1 MIQNR
6 SESEFDQEAGS
17 SVDLRQIYHVFLERI
32 WAVLLVLTLT
42 TFLGGL
48 YVVRSPKI
56 YSATLTLQVEQE
68 SKIVDLTKFKP
79 DEQTTTE
86 ILKTF
91 EQTIVSRPVLE
102 RVAATNQLTKN
113 GEFLTIYERKK
124 GLFDA
129 VAGTAAPE
137 KEISIDGIAG
147 TLAAITESRMRRGTR
162 LIDVSVEHPNAAMA
176 ALLANSIFKQY
187 VQLSYEQ
194 YVSSGLT
201 ASQFLV
207 EEAEKLKKKM
217 LSSEK
222 ALQTYREKVGS
233 AAISLDDKKDIVGQK
248 LKEMSKKVTEAKSV
262 RISLESDLA
271 QIQQL
276 GTNIGALL
284 GIASVAND
292 PTVRDIKSNLSK
304 FESEFATIKQ
314 RYLPKHPK
322 YMGTLSA
329 LTEWRNALTNAV
341 MKIPQ
346 TIEISYRGAKSSE
359 ETFEAALKEQEALE
373 LVLNKQK
380 LEFDTLSREVESDRG
395 LYENVMKKM
404 KESQISKELQS
415 DKLRVIQPAIAPER
429 PSKPQKVKIMAAAVL
444 VGLMGGLMLAL
455 LLNQIDSSIK
465 SVDQAEEF
473 LQLPVLSAIPQITAF
488 GNNRG
493 LVVVDDA
500 KSIGAEAI
508 RTLRTSLS
516 MLGKAENRRV
526 YLFTSAI
533 PAEGKTFCSL
543 NYAVSL
549 AQQGSKTLLID
560 GDLRRPAVEKAI
572 SGKDKKAVGVTD
584 YILGQKTLKEI
595 VQQTGIEN
603 FSFIPAGTTAPNP
616 AELLGQHGIDG
627 LVAEALLNYDRVVID
642 SAPVHAVSDT
652 LLMLKRVQ
660 TVCLVARANKT
671 PRKAT
676 LRAVQMLRQAEAPL
690 AGLILNRLPRRVGLG
705 GYYYDSYYN
714 YSYYGKYG
722 AKGVYGAKA

>member
-6 SESEFDQEAGS
+6 SESEFDQDVGS

-56 YSATLTLQVEQE
+56 YSATLTLQVDQE
-68 SKIVDLTKFKP
+68 SKIFEKFKQ
-79 DEQTTTE
+79 DDQTTTDV
-86 ILKTF
+86 LKTF
-91 EQTIVSRPVLE
+91 EQTIISRPVLE
-102 RVAATNQLTKN
+102 RVASTNQLTRNSK
-113 GEFLTIYERKK
+113 FLAIYEKKK

-137 KEISIDGIAG
+137 KELSTEGIAA
-147 TLAAITESRMRRGTR
+147 TLTAITESRMRRGTR
-162 LIDVSVEHPNAAMA
+162 LIDLSVEHPNPEIA
-176 ALLANSIFKQY
+176 ALLANSIFREY
-187 VQLSYEQ
+187 VQLSFEQ
-194 YVSSGLT
+194 YVSSVLT
-201 ASQFLV
+201 ANRFLTD
-207 EEAEKLKKKM
+207 EAEKLKLKM
-217 LSSEK
+217 KASEQ
-222 ALQTYREKVGS
+222 ALQAYREKVNR
-233 AAISLDDKKDIVGQK
+233 ISLDDKKDIIGQK
-248 LKEMSKKVTEAKSV
+248 LKELSAKVTEAKSA
-262 RISLESDLA
+262 RIRLESDLA
-271 QIQQL
+271 QIKQL
-276 GTNIGALL
+276 GENIGALL
-284 GIASVAND
+284 GITSVAND
-292 PTVRDIKSNLSK
+292 PSVREIQSNLSK
-304 FESEFATIKQ
+304 FDSEFSTIKQ

-322 YMGTLSA
+322 YIGTLSA
-329 LTEWRNALTNAV
+329 LNEWRASLTNAV
-341 MKIPQ
+341 LKIPK
-346 TIEISYRGAKSSE
+346 TIETAYMGAKASE
-359 ETFEAALKEQEALE
+359 ETLEAALKEAETEALA
-373 LVLNKQK
+373 LNKQK
-380 LEFDTLSREVESDRG
+380 IEFDVLTREVESDRG
-395 LYENVMKKM
+395 LYDNVLKKM
-404 KESQISKELQS
+404 KEGQVTKELQS
-415 DKLRVIQPAIAPER
+415 DKLRLIQPAIAPEI
-429 PSKPQKVKIMAAAVL
+429 PAKPQKVKIMAAAVL

-473 LQLPVLSAIPQITAF
+473 LQLPVLSAIPQITSF
-488 GNNRG
+488 GNSRG

-722 AKGVYGAKA
+722 AKGVYGAKT

>member
-1 MIQNR
+1 MLQNR
-6 SESEFDQEAGS
+6 SESAFDQDVGS
-17 SVDLRQIYHVFLERI
+17 TVDLRQVYHVFLERI
-32 WAVLLVLTLT
+32 WAVLLVVILT

-56 YSATLTLQVEQE
+56 YSATLTLQVEQHE
-68 SKIVDLTKFKP
+68 TKVFDPLKPQDLNP
-79 DEQTTTE
+79 TE

-91 EQTIVSRPVLE
+91 EQTIISRPILE
-102 RVAATNQLTKN
+102 RVAATNQLTKSSK
-113 GEFLTIYERKK
+113 FLALYEKKK

-129 VAGTAAPE
+129 VAGTAAPDSE
-137 KEISIDGIAG
+137 VSNAGIAA
-147 TLAAITESRMRRGTR
+147 TLAGITESKMRRGTR
-162 LIDVSVEHPNAAMA
+162 LIDLSVEHPNPEMA
-176 ALLANSIFKQY
+176 ALLANAIFKEY

-194 YVSSGLT
+194 YVSSGLS
-201 ASQFLV
+201 ANQFLV

-217 LSSEK
+217 TVSEQ
-222 ALQTYREKVGS
+222 ALQAYLQDKRT
-233 AAISLDDKKDIVGQK
+233 ISLDDKKDIAGQK
-248 LKEMSKKVTEAKSV
+248 LKEISRRVTEAKSV
-262 RISLESDLA
+262 RIGLESDLA
-271 QIQQL
+271 QIRQL
-276 GTNIGALL
+276 GSNIGALL

-292 PTVRDIKSNLSK
+292 PTVRDIQSNLSK

-341 MKIPQ
+341 LKIPM

-359 ETFEAALKEQEALE
+359 ETFETALKEQETLE

-380 LEFDTLSREVESDRG
+380 VEYDALSREVESDRG
-395 LYENVMKKM
+395 LYEAVLKKM
-404 KESQISKELQS
+404 KEGQVTKELQS
-415 DKLRVIQPAIAPER
+415 DKLRLIQPAMAPDV
-429 PSKPQKVKIMAAAVL
+429 PAKPQKVKIMAAAVL

-473 LQLPVLSAIPQITAF
+473 LQLPVLSAIPQITSF

-516 MLGKAENRRV
+516 MLGKVEDRRV

-584 YILGQKTLKEI
+584 FILGQKSLKEI

-676 LRAVQMLRQAEAPL
+676 LRAVQMLRQAGAPL

-722 AKGVYGAKA
+722 AKGVYGAKS

>member
-6 SESEFDQEAGS
+6 SEAEFDQEAGS

-56 YSATLTLQVEQE
+56 YSATLTLQVDQE
-68 SKIVDLTKFKP
+68 SEIFKKFRP
-79 DEQTTTE
+79 DDQTTTE
-86 ILKTF
+86 VLKTF
-91 EQTIVSRPVLE
+91 EQTIISRPVLE
-102 RVAATNQLTKN
+102 RVASTNQLTRN
-113 GEFLTIYERKK
+113 GRFLAIYEKKK

-137 KEISIDGIAG
+137 KELSTEGVAA
-147 TLAAITESRMRRGTR
+147 TLTGITESRMRRGTR
-162 LIDVSVEHPNAAMA
+162 LIDLSVEHPNPEMA
-176 ALLANSIFKQY
+176 ALLANSIFREY
-187 VQLSYEQ
+187 VQLSFEQ

-201 ASQFLV
+201 ANRFLV
-207 EEAEKLKKKM
+207 DEAEKLKQKM
-217 LSSEK
+217 RASEQ
-222 ALQTYREKVGS
+222 ALQTYREKVDN
-233 AAISLDDKKDIVGQK
+233 ISLDDKKDLIGQK
-248 LKEMSKKVTEAKSV
+248 LKELSAKVTEAQSA
-262 RISLESDLA
+262 RIRLESDLA
-271 QIQQL
+271 QIKQL
-276 GTNIGALL
+276 GANIGALL
-284 GIASVAND
+284 GITSVAND
-292 PTVRDIKSNLSK
+292 PSVREIQSYLSK
-304 FESEFATIKQ
+304 FDSEFSTIKQ
-314 RYLPKHPK
+314 RYLSKHPK
-322 YMGTLSA
+322 YIGTLSA
-329 LTEWRNALTNAV
+329 LNEWRASLTNAV
-341 MKIPQ
+341 LKIPK
-346 TIEISYRGAKSSE
+346 TIETAYMGAKASE
-359 ETFEAALKEQEALE
+359 ETLEAALKDAKTEALA
-373 LVLNKQK
+373 LGKQK
-380 LEFDTLSREVESDRG
+380 IEFDVLTREVESDRG
-395 LYENVMKKM
+395 MYDNVLKKM
-404 KESQISKELQS
+404 KEGQVTKELQS
-415 DKLRVIQPAIAPER
+415 DKLRLIQPAMAPNV
-429 PSKPQKVKIMAAAVL
+429 PAKPQKFKIMAAAVL
-444 VGLMGGLMLAL
+444 VGLMGGFMLAL

-473 LQLPVLSAIPQITAF
+473 LQLPVLTAIPQITSF
-488 GNNRG
+488 GNSRG

-516 MLGKAENRRV
+516 MLGKVENRRV

-572 SGKDKKAVGVTD
+572 SGKDKKAIGVTD
-584 YILGQKTLKEI
+584 YILGQKSLKDI

-627 LVAEALLNYDRVVID
+627 LVAEALLHYDRVVID

-722 AKGVYGAKA
+722 AKGVYGAKT

>member
-6 SESEFDQEAGS
+6 SESEFEQDVGS
-17 SVDLRQIYHVFLERI
+17 SIDLRQIYHVFLERI

-42 TFLGGL
+42 SFLGGL

-56 YSATLTLQVEQE
+56 YSATLTLQVDQE
-68 SKIVDLTKFKP
+68 SKILEKFRP
-79 DEQTTTE
+79 DDQLGIEV
-86 ILKTF
+86 LKTF
-91 EQTIVSRPVLE
+91 EQTIISRPVLE
-102 RVAATNQLTKN
+102 RVSSTNQLTRNSK
-113 GEFLTIYERKK
+113 FLAIYEKKK

-137 KEISIDGIAG
+137 KELSIEGIAA
-147 TLAAITESRMRRGTR
+147 TLTGITESRMRRGTR
-162 LIDVSVEHPNAAMA
+162 LIDLSVEHPNPEIA
-176 ALLANSIFKQY
+176 ALLANSIFREY
-187 VQLSYEQ
+187 VQLSFEQ

-201 ASQFLV
+201 ANRFLV
-207 EEAEKLKKKM
+207 DEAEKLKQKM
-217 LSSEK
+217 RASEQ
-222 ALQTYREKVGS
+222 ALQAYREKV
-233 AAISLDDKKDIVGQK
+233 ANISLDDKKDIIGQK
-248 LKEMSKKVTEAKSV
+248 LKELSAKVTEAQSA
-262 RISLESDLA
+262 RIRLESDLA
-271 QIQQL
+271 QIKQL
-276 GTNIGALL
+276 GANIGALL
-284 GIASVAND
+284 GITSVAND
-292 PTVRDIKSNLSK
+292 PSVREIQSNLSK
-304 FESEFATIKQ
+304 FDSEFSTIKQ

-322 YMGTLSA
+322 YIGTLSA
-329 LTEWRNALTNAV
+329 LNEWRASLTNAV
-341 MKIPQ
+341 LKIPK
-346 TIEISYRGAKSSE
+346 TIETAYMGAKASE
-359 ETFEAALKEQEALE
+359 ETLEAALKDAKTEALA
-373 LVLNKQK
+373 LNKQK
-380 LEFDTLSREVESDRG
+380 IEFDVLTREVESDRG
-395 LYENVMKKM
+395 LYDNVLKKM
-404 KESQISKELQS
+404 KEGQVTKELQS
-415 DKLRVIQPAIAPER
+415 DKLRVIQPALAPEI
-429 PSKPQKVKIMAAAVL
+429 PAKPQKVKIMAAAVL

-473 LQLPVLSAIPQITAF
+473 LQLPVLSAIPQITSF

-516 MLGKAENRRV
+516 MLGKAEDRRV

-543 NYAVSL
+543 NYAVSM
-549 AQQGSKTLLID
+549 AQQGAKTLLID

-584 YILGQKTLKEI
+584 YILGQKSLKEI

-676 LRAVQMLRQAEAPL
+676 LRAVQMLRHAEAPL

-722 AKGVYGAKA
+722 AKGVYGAKS

>member
-6 SESEFDQEAGS
+6 SESEFDQDVGS

-32 WAVLLVLTLT
+32 WAILLVLALT
-42 TFLGGL
+42 SFLGGL

-56 YSATLTLQVEQE
+56 YSATLTLQVDQE
-68 SKIVDLTKFKP
+68 SKIFEKFKQ
-79 DEQTTTE
+79 DDQNTTE
-86 ILKTF
+86 VLKTF
-91 EQTIVSRPVLE
+91 EQTIISRPVLE
-102 RVAATNQLTKN
+102 RVTSTNQLTRNSK
-113 GEFLTIYERKK
+113 FLSIYEKKK

-129 VAGTAAPE
+129 VAGIAAPE
-137 KEISIDGIAG
+137 KELSTEGVTA
-147 TLAAITESRMRRGTR
+147 TLTRITESRMRRGTR
-162 LIDVSVEHPNAAMA
+162 LIDLSVEHPNPEMA
-176 ALLANSIFKQY
+176 ALLANSIFREY
-187 VQLSYEQ
+187 VQLSFEQ

-201 ASQFLV
+201 ANRFLV
-207 EEAEKLKKKM
+207 EEAEKLKQKM
-217 LSSEK
+217 RASEQ
-222 ALQTYREKVGS
+222 ALQAYREKV
-233 AAISLDDKKDIVGQK
+233 ANISLDDKKDLIGQK
-248 LKEMSKKVTEAKSV
+248 LKELTAKVTEAQSA
-262 RISLESDLA
+262 RIRLESDLA
-271 QIQQL
+271 QIKQL
-276 GTNIGALL
+276 GANIGALL
-284 GIASVAND
+284 GITSVAND
-292 PTVRDIKSNLSK
+292 LSVREIQSNLSK
-304 FESEFATIKQ
+304 FDSEFSTIKQ

-322 YMGTLSA
+322 YIGTLSA
-329 LTEWRNALTNAV
+329 LNEWRASLTNAV
-341 MKIPQ
+341 LKIPK
-346 TIEISYRGAKSSE
+346 TIETAYMGAKASE
-359 ETFEAALKEQEALE
+359 ETLEAALKDAKTEALA
-373 LVLNKQK
+373 LNKQRI
-380 LEFDTLSREVESDRG
+380 EFDVLTREVESDRG
-395 LYENVMKKM
+395 LYDNVLKKM
-404 KESQISKELQS
+404 KEGQVTKELQS
-415 DKLRVIQPAIAPER
+415 DKLRLIQPAIAPEK

-444 VGLMGGLMLAL
+444 VGLMGGFMLAL

-473 LQLPVLSAIPQITAF
+473 IQLPVLSAIPQITAF

-516 MLGKAENRRV
+516 MLGKAEDRRV

-572 SGKDKKAVGVTD
+572 SGKDKKAIGVTD

-603 FSFIPAGTTAPNP
+603 FSFIPSGTTAPNP

-627 LVAEALLNYDRVVID
+627 LVAEALLSYDRVVID

-652 LLMLKRVQ
+652 LLMMKRVQ
-660 TVCLVARANKT
+660 TVCLVCRANKT

-722 AKGVYGAKA
+722 AKGVYGAKS

>member
-6 SESEFDQEAGS
+6 SESEFDQNVGS
-17 SVDLRQIYHVFLERI
+17 SVDLRQVYHVFLERV
-32 WAVLLVLTLT
+32 WAVLLVVTLT

-68 SKIVDLTKFKP
+68 SRIVDFNRLRP
-79 DEQTTTE
+79 EDQTTTE

-91 EQTIVSRPVLE
+91 EQTIVSRPILE
-102 RVAATNQLTKN
+102 RVAATNQLAKN
-113 GEFLTIYERKK
+113 SKFLSIYEKKK

-129 VAGTAAPE
+129 VAGTVAPE
-137 KEISIDGIAG
+137 RELSNEAIAA
-147 TLAAITESRMRRGTR
+147 TLTGITESRMRRGTR
-162 LIDVSVEHPNAAMA
+162 LIDLSVEHPNPEMA
-176 ALLANSIFKQY
+176 ALLANSMFKEY

-194 YVSSGLT
+194 YVSSGLS
-201 ASQFLV
+201 ANQFLV
-207 EEAEKLKKKM
+207 DEAEKLKKKM
-217 LSSEK
+217 KASEQ
-222 ALQTYREKVGS
+222 ALQAYREDKKSV
-233 AAISLDDKKDIVGQK
+233 SLDDKKDIVGQK
-248 LKEMSKKVTEAKSV
+248 LKEMSRKVTEAKSV

-271 QIQQL
+271 QIRQL
-276 GTNIGALL
+276 GSNIDALL

-292 PTVRDIKSNLSK
+292 PTVRDIQSNLSK
-304 FESEFATIKQ
+304 FGSEFATIKQ

-341 MKIPQ
+341 LKIPM

-380 LEFDTLSREVESDRG
+380 VEYDALSREVESDRG
-395 LYENVMKKM
+395 LYEAVLKKM
-404 KESQISKELQS
+404 KEGQVTKELQS
-415 DKLRVIQPAIAPER
+415 DKLRVIQPAIAPEV
-429 PSKPQKVKIMAAAVL
+429 PAKPQKIKIMAAAIL

-473 LQLPVLSAIPQITAF
+473 LKLPVLSAIPQITSF
-488 GNNRG
+488 GNSRG

-516 MLGKAENRRV
+516 MLGKAEDRRV

-543 NYAVSL
+543 NYAVSM

-584 YILGQKTLKEI
+584 FILGQKSLKEI

-603 FSFIPAGTTAPNP
+603 FAFIPAGTTAPNP

-627 LVAEALLNYDRVVID
+627 LVAEALLHYDKVVID

-722 AKGVYGAKA
+722 AKGVYGAKT

>member
-6 SESEFDQEAGS
+6 SESEFEQDVGS
-17 SVDLRQIYHVFLERI
+17 SIDLRQIYHVFLERI

-42 TFLGGL
+42 SFLGGL

-68 SKIVDLTKFKP
+68 SRVVDFNRLRP
-79 DEQTTTE
+79 EDQTTTE
-86 ILKTF
+86 VLKTF
-91 EQTIVSRPVLE
+91 EQTIISRPVLE
-102 RVAATNQLTKN
+102 RVSSTNQLTRNSK
-113 GEFLTIYERKK
+113 FLAIYEKKK

-137 KEISIDGIAG
+137 KELSIEGIAA
-147 TLAAITESRMRRGTR
+147 TLTGITESRMRRGTR
-162 LIDVSVEHPNAAMA
+162 LIDLSVEHPNPEIA
-176 ALLANSIFKQY
+176 ALLANSIFREY
-187 VQLSYEQ
+187 VQLSFEQ

-201 ASQFLV
+201 ANRFLV
-207 EEAEKLKKKM
+207 DEAEKLKQKM
-217 LSSEK
+217 RASEQ
-222 ALQTYREKVGS
+222 ALQAYREKV
-233 AAISLDDKKDIVGQK
+233 ANISLDDKKDIIGQK
-248 LKEMSKKVTEAKSV
+248 LKELSAKVTEAQSA
-262 RISLESDLA
+262 RIRLESDLA
-271 QIQQL
+271 QIKQL
-276 GTNIGALL
+276 GANIGALL
-284 GIASVAND
+284 GITSVAND
-292 PTVRDIKSNLSK
+292 PSVREIQSNLSK
-304 FESEFATIKQ
+304 FDSEFSTIKQ

-322 YMGTLSA
+322 YIGTLSA
-329 LTEWRNALTNAV
+329 LNEWRASLTNAV
-341 MKIPQ
+341 LKIPK
-346 TIEISYRGAKSSE
+346 TIETAYMGAKASE
-359 ETFEAALKEQEALE
+359 ETLEAALKDAKTEALA
-373 LVLNKQK
+373 LNKQK
-380 LEFDTLSREVESDRG
+380 IEFDVLTREVESDRG
-395 LYENVMKKM
+395 LYDNVLKKM
-404 KESQISKELQS
+404 KEGQVTKELQS
-415 DKLRVIQPAIAPER
+415 DKLRVIQPALAPEI
-429 PSKPQKVKIMAAAVL
+429 PAKPQKVKIMAAAVL

-473 LQLPVLSAIPQITAF
+473 LQLPVLSAIPQITSF
-488 GNNRG
+488 GNSRG

-516 MLGKAENRRV
+516 MLGKAEDRRV

-543 NYAVSL
+543 NYAVSM
-549 AQQGSKTLLID
+549 AQQGAKTLLID

-584 YILGQKTLKEI
+584 YILGQKSLKEI

-676 LRAVQMLRQAEAPL
+676 LRAVQMLRHAEAPL

-722 AKGVYGAKA
+722 AKGVYGAKS